1 MPASH
6 SLLLVK
12 TFANSSR
19 IHPDSG
25 SVARRNRALSA
36 AREDG
41 RTNKKGGSQMK
52 QITAVLAVMLAI
64 SAYVTYPSAEERQA
78 STIIPSALM
87 SDTRSLPVEAY
98 DAV

>member
-1 MPASH
+1 
-6 SLLLVK
+6 
-12 TFANSSR
+12 
-19 IHPDSG
+19 
-25 SVARRNRALSA
+25 
-36 AREDG
+36 
-41 RTNKKGGSQMK
+41 MK
-52 QITAVLAVMLAI
+52 QITVVLGLMLAL

>member
-6 SLLLVK
+6 GL
-12 TFANSSR
+12 TPGYIFANSSR
-19 IHPDSG
+19 IHPENASA
-25 SVARRNRALSA
+25 ARWNRALSA
-36 AREDG
+36 ARKDG
-41 RTNKKGGSQMK
+41 RANNKGGKSMK
-52 QITAVLAVMLAI
+52 QITVVLALMLAL